1 MINHTARAFD
11 TDLDELARK
20 IGAMGRLDDEQI
32 GRAIEALTKRDTALA
47 RQVIAADDQV
57 DALQREIEEK
67 AIITIARRQ
76 PMAVDLREI
85 VGALRISNDLERVG
99 DLAENIAKR
108 ALLLIG
114 DDYQINE
121 VMLQLQRMVELAR
134 DQLRRVVVSYERRDV
149 AEALDV
155 WRKDQ
160 AIDALNTS
168 LFREVLT
175 YMMEN
180 PRNITF
186 CAHMLFCAKNIER
199 MGDHA
204 TNIAET
210 VYYMVEGRALPEDR
224 PKADVTSKAA
234 LLRSA

>member
-1 MINHTARAFD
+1 MIAD
-11 TDLDELARK
+11 
-20 IGAMGRLDDEQI
+20 MGRLDDEQI
-32 GRAIEALTKRDTALA
+32 ADATEALMKRDTALA
-47 RQVIAADDQV
+47 RRVIAADDRV

-67 AIITIARRQ
+67 AVIAIARRQ

-108 ALLLIG
+108 VMLLT
-114 DDYQINE
+114 DEFHINE
-121 VMLQLQRMVELAR
+121 VMLQLQRMVQLVR
-134 DQLRRVVVSYERRDV
+134 DQLTRVLQSYERRDV

-160 AIDALNTS
+160 EVDALNTS
-168 LFREVLT
+168 LFRELLT

-186 CAHMLFCAKNIER
+186 CTHLLFCAKNIER

-210 VYYMVEGRALPEDR
+210 VYYIVQGRVLSEER
-224 PKADVTSKAA
+224 PKADVTSREVLPLPA
-234 LLRSA
+234 